1 MTLSPFE
8 YPVDRVIREYSV
20 VPALPVSEIVELW
33 NSGLSVDE
41 DGESIVDNADPDVP
55 WGWSVIEA
63 DDNMI
68 ISPENM

>member
-55 WGWSVIEA
+55 FGWSVIEA

>member
-33 NSGLSVDE
+33 NSGLSVD
-41 DGESIVDNADPDVP
+41 DNGESIVDNVDPDVP
-55 WGWSVIEA
+55 FGWSVIEA

-68 ISPENM
+68 ISPEAL